1 MRISD
6 WSSDVGSSDLGFV
19 LVDIGCGTTDIAIF
33 HNNIIRH
40 TAVIPLGG
48 NIVTED
54 IREGCM
60 VMKNQAEL
68 LKLKF
73 GSALADE
80 NKDSEIISIPGLRGR
95 EPKEISVRNLAY
107 IIQARLE
114 EIIEHVY
121 YEIKS

>member
-6 WSSDVGSSDLGFV
+6 WSSDVGSSEAGVV
-19 LVDIGCGTTDIAIF
+19 LVDIGGGTTDIAIF

-80 NKDSEIISIPGLRGR
+80 NKDSEIISIPGLRGT
-95 EPKEISVRNLAY
+95 EIGRASGGQRG
-107 IIQARLE
+107 IQR
-114 EIIEHVY
+114 
-121 YEIKS
+121 

>member
-1 MRISD
+1 M
-6 WSSDVGSSDLGFV
+6 L
-19 LVDIGCGTTDIAIF
+19 LVDIGGGTTDIAIF

-60 VMKNQAEL
+60 VMKNHAEL

-80 NKDSEIISIPGLRGR
+80 NKDSEIISIPALRGSV
-95 EPKEISVRNLAY
+95 PKEISVRNLAY
-107 IIQARLE
+107 IIQPRME
-114 EIIEHVY
+114 YIIKHVHY
-121 YEIKS
+121 DTKS